1 VIAHDR
7 PISIDSLTGRLPGGR
22 PLFSRDPKEA
32 RKAVE
37 SSPFENGHSRRAL
50 LKLGLMALG
59 AGAAPCRWMAQGQVS
74 PAELGRQAIRF
85 GLNYVPR
92 KNWWYTWQDWDERSI
107 SEDFRA
113 VADLGMD
120 HIRIQCLWP
129 IFQPGVNYVSPVAL
143 NRLRE
148 LLELASQANLD
159 VEVTVLDGWL
169 SGDSFLPSWV
179 APLAKGKNI
188 FTHPDIIE
196 AEYSLFKSLTEVI
209 GQYKR
214 FLGFDL
220 GNEINVLQEA
230 TSGNS
235 ASLSESDL
243 WATNL
248 LARLAQLAPG
258 RFHVNGADDGPWFSD
273 SGFSRRN
280 LATTGA
286 ATILHCYAYWT
297 GALKYYR
304 YNDVGSLHLLEYMVE
319 LAKAYQLN
327 ASRQVWVEEVGAS
340 GEWMP
345 ERYIPEY
352 AATLLKNAA
361 SCGNIW
367 GFTWW
372 CSHDIDPAI
381 KGFDSLEYTLGVLD
395 QKNRVKPIGKVLAKL
410 AEQMRRT
417 PIDALTRPVAL
428 VVPDDRFSGS
438 GETPGWEVGKH
449 FMELIAQGVRPA
461 IVVQSRA
468 RDEQYLRMRG
478 IKDLVTLKRGV

>member
-1 VIAHDR
+1 MTLTAGVAPSRWLAHAQA
-7 PISIDSLTGRLPGGR
+7 
-22 PLFSRDPKEA
+22 F
-32 RKAVE
+32 
-37 SSPFENGHSRRAL
+37 RA
-50 LKLGLMALG
+50 G
-59 AGAAPCRWMAQGQVS
+59 V
-74 PAELGRQAIRF
+74 GRQVIRF

-92 KNWWYTWQDWDERSI
+92 KNWWYAWQDWDARSI

-113 VADLGMD
+113 IADLGMD

-129 IFQPGVNYVSPVAL
+129 IFQPGINHVSPVAL
-143 NRLRE
+143 HRLRE
-148 LLELASQANLD
+148 LLDLASQAKLD

-169 SGDSFLPSWV
+169 SGYSFLPSWV
-179 APLAKGKNI
+179 APLTKGKNI
-188 FTHPDIIE
+188 FKHPEIIE

-209 GQYKR
+209 GQHKR

-220 GNEINVLQEA
+220 GNEINVLQET
-230 TSGNS
+230 TSGND
-235 ASLSESDL
+235 ASLNESDL

-248 LARLAQLAPG
+248 LARLARLAPG

-319 LAKAYQLN
+319 LAKAYQGD

-345 ERYIPEY
+345 EGYIPEY
-352 AATLLKNAA
+352 AAALLKNAA

-381 KGFDSLEYTLGVLD
+381 QGFDSLEYRLGVLD
-395 QKNRVKPIGKVLAKL
+395 QKNRVKPIGKLLAKL
-410 AEQMRRT
+410 AEEMRRT
-417 PIDALTRPVAL
+417 PIDAGTRTVAL
-428 VVPDDRFSGS
+428 VVPDDHFAGS
-438 GETPGWEVGKH
+438 GETPGWEVGKQ
-449 FMELIAQGVRPA
+449 FMELVAHGVRPA
-461 IVVQSRA
+461 IVVESRSH
-468 RDEQYLRMRG
+468 DEQYLRMRG
-478 IKDLVTLKRGV
+478 IQDLVTPKQGVRGESGLSAPETPP

>member
-1 VIAHDR
+1 M
-7 PISIDSLTGRLPGGR
+7 
-22 PLFSRDPKEA
+22 
-32 RKAVE
+32 
-37 SSPFENGHSRRAL
+37 
-50 LKLGLMALG
+50 MALA
-59 AGAAPCRWMAQGQVS
+59 AGAAPIGWLPQARATSSG
-74 PAELGRQAIRF
+74 PGKQAIRF

-92 KNWWYTWQDWDERSI
+92 KNWWYAWQDWDVRSM

-113 VADLGMD
+113 IADLGMD

-129 IFQPGVNYVSPVAL
+129 IFQPGINYVSPVAL

-148 LLELASQANLD
+148 LLDLASQAKLD

-169 SGDSFLPSWV
+169 SGYSFMPSWV
-179 APLAKGKNI
+179 APLTKGKNI

-196 AEYSLFKSLTEVI
+196 AEYSFFKSLAEVI
-209 GQYKR
+209 GQHNR

-235 ASLSESDL
+235 ASLAESDL

-248 LARLAQLAPG
+248 LARLARLAPG
-258 RFHVNGADDGPWFSD
+258 KFHVNGADDGPWFSD

-286 ATILHCYAYWT
+286 ATILHCYAYFT
-297 GALKYYR
+297 GALKHYR

-319 LAKAYQLN
+319 LAKAYQVD
-327 ASRQVWVEEVGAS
+327 ATRQVWVEEVGAS
-340 GEWMP
+340 PEWMP
-345 ERYIPEY
+345 EEYIPEY

-372 CSHDIDPAI
+372 CSHDIDGAI
-381 KGFDSLEYTLGVLD
+381 KGFDSLEYRLGVLD
-395 QKNRVKPIGKVLAKL
+395 QKNRVKPIGKMLAKL
-410 AEQMRRT
+410 AEEMRRT
-417 PIDALTRPVAL
+417 PIEVLPRTVAL
-428 VVPDDRFSGS
+428 VVPDDRFPGS
-438 GETPGWEVGKH
+438 GETPGWEVGRQ
-449 FMELIAQGVRPA
+449 FMGLVAQRVHPA
-461 IVVQSRA
+461 IVVESRA
-468 RDEQYLRMRG
+468 RDQEYLRTRG
-478 IKDLVTLKRGV
+478 IKELVPVKRSD